1 MANLILNRRQVLSGA
16 AGFATLGFAA
26 GRGALA
32 TAMVKITAAEAVET
46 MYYLPLYVA
55 KAKGFFEQEGLDVTI
70 YNAQQRTIALR
81 AVIAKDAF
89 SYNGDPA
96 EPALAQQKGE
106 NVKNIGVLV
115 NRAAQVVLGKPGI
128 SKDAKTWVGHTII
141 VPRPPHTAVSLIQ
154 MTLIDAGYEKGDADG
169 MVWKPKGGKADDAV
183 RLIPVIAGS
192 ELSALMVG
200 QADLALTNEP
210 GTSNGVAAGME
221 IIVSFAEQFGPFF
234 FTSFAVLGET
244 IEKQP
249 DQVQAFANAIT
260 KAMVYGHKNPEG
272 AAEVAVARYANSD
285 PKIMKAAA
293 ERIIAQGAYPE
304 NLVVSRASY
313 DNNFTRLLTATGH
326 PAAGYPFDKLMDLS
340 FAEKAAKAIKPG
352 DVG

>member
-1 MANLILNRRQVLSGA
+1 MANLILSRRQAVFGA
-16 AGFATLGFAA
+16 ASVAA
-26 GRGALA
+26 LSFGPVRGARA
-32 TAMVKITAAEAVET
+32 KAMLKITAAEAVET

-55 KAKGFFEQEGLDVTI
+55 KAKGFFEQEGLDLTI
-70 YNAQQRTIALR
+70 FNAQQRTIALR
-81 AVIAKDAF
+81 AVISKDAF

-128 SKDAKTWVGHTII
+128 SKDAKTWAGRAII

-154 MTLIDAGYEKGDADG
+154 MTLIDAGYVKGDTDG
-169 MVWKPKGGKADDAV
+169 LVWQVKDGKADDAV
-183 RLIPVIAGS
+183 HLIPVVAGS
-192 ELSALMVG
+192 ELSALMAG

-210 GTSNGVAAGME
+210 TTSNGVAAGME
-221 IIVSFAEQFGPFF
+221 IIISFADQFGPFF
-234 FTSFAVLGET
+234 FTSFAVLAET
-244 IEKQP
+244 IAKQP

-260 KAMVYGHKNPEG
+260 KAMVYGHKNPAG
-272 AAEVAVARYANSD
+272 AAEVAVQRYADSD

-293 ERIIAQGAYPE
+293 ERIISQGAYPDS
-304 NLVVSRASY
+304 LVVSKISY

-340 FAEKAAKAIKPG
+340 FAEKAEKAIKPG